1 MIKDI
6 KKPKPKAKTF
16 TIKLS
21 VKQKEK
27 NETYKAIGTK
37 ECLKCVK
44 KEKKIN
50 MEKIFIKNKIKK

>member
-1 MIKDI
+1 MLKDI
-6 KKPKPKAKTF
+6 KKPKPKGKTF

-21 VKQKEK
+21 IKQKDK
-27 NETYKAIGTK
+27 NEALKAIGTK

-50 MEKIFIKNKIKK
+50 MENIFIKNKNKK

>member
-1 MIKDI
+1 MLKDI
-6 KKPKPKAKTF
+6 KNPKPKGKTF

-27 NETYKAIGTK
+27 NETLKAIGTK

-50 MEKIFIKNKIKK
+50 MENIFIKNKK